1 MELRHLRYFAAL
13 SEHLSFTRAADKVH
27 ITQSTLSHQIKQ
39 LEDEIG
45 LRLFDRIGKRIVI
58 TEAGEI
64 LLEHVSKALQEIDEG
79 FRAMKGAADPLGGTV
94 HIGATHTFNMSLVPT
109 CIAVFRESQPSICV
123 EVRELP
129 SGAIERDL
137 MSEELELGIAYYP
150 SNQQELF
157 FEPLYIDDM
166 VLVVAPDHPLASRP
180 HVRLAELHR
189 HELVLS
195 SKESSTRQMLDH
207 RFQSVGAEPIVVAE
221 MNSVSGMLSLVRR
234 TKIAAIVS
242 KLATAEGDGLCV
254 IPLENPKPL
263 RTPGLLWKVK
273 KPQSAMIK
281 AFASTI
287 RHVVADAKMKPP
299 R

>member
-39 LEDEIG
+39 LEDEVG
-45 LRLFDRIGKRIVI
+45 LRLFDRIGKRVVI

-64 LLEHVSKALQEIDEG
+64 LLERVTKALQEIDEG
-79 FRAMKGAADPLGGTV
+79 VRAMKGVADLLGGTV
-94 HIGATHTFNMSLVPT
+94 HIGATHTFNMSLIPT
-109 CIAVFRESQPSICV
+109 CIAAFRDAQPSICV
-123 EVRELP
+123 EVRELS
-129 SGAIERDL
+129 SGEIERDL
-137 MSEELELGIAYYP
+137 MKEEIELGIAYYP

-166 VLVVAPDHPLASRP
+166 VLVVAKGHPLASRS

-189 HELVLS
+189 QELVLS
-195 SKESSTRQMLDH
+195 SKESATRQMLDY
-207 RFQSVGAEPIVVAE
+207 RFQSVGAEPIVVVE

-234 TKIAAIVS
+234 TNIGAIVS
-242 KLATAEGDGLCV
+242 ELATAENDDLCV
-254 IPLENPKPL
+254 IPLESPKPL

-273 KPQSAMIK
+273 KPQTAIVK
-281 AFASTI
+281 AFAGTI
-287 RHVVADAKMKPP
+287 RRVVTDAKMKPP